1 MMKDYHKA
9 TLDRKA
15 TGKLIRN
22 AILESDLSF
31 EDVSARLELASSR
44 VIYEWMSGT
53 KLPSLENLAN
63 LALMLSVK
71 IEDIVALQ

>member
-15 TGKLIRN
+15 TGKLIRD

-31 EDVSARLELASSR
+31 EDVSVRLELPSSR

>member
-1 MMKDYHKA
+1 MKDYHKA

-15 TGKLIRN
+15 TGKLIRD
-22 AILESDLSF
+22 AILGSELSF
-31 EDVSARLELASSR
+31 EDVSIRLELSSSR
-44 VIYEWMSGT
+44 VIYEWMNGT

>member
-15 TGKLIRN
+15 TGKLIRD
-22 AILESDLSF
+22 AILESNLSF
-31 EDVSARLELASSR
+31 EDVSVRLELSSSR
-44 VIYEWMSGT
+44 VIYEWMNGT

>member
-15 TGKLIRN
+15 TGKLIGN

-31 EDVSARLELASSR
+31 EDVSVRLELASSR

>member
-9 TLDRKA
+9 ILDRKA
-15 TGKLIRN
+15 TGKLIRD

-31 EDVSARLELASSR
+31 EDVSVRLELASSR
-44 VIYEWMSGT
+44 VIYEWMSGA